1 MNATSIRQRIRGI
14 VKYRKEGS
22 AKMIATFWRTKELS
36 VRAANC
42 LAKANIT
49 DERDLIKEVTTFD
62 CLLALRNCGR
72 KTAEEIWTYL
82 TNLKTR
88 VPNCDWGSEIT
99 SSTSSDDHSIES
111 ESVYIPLLDMEV
123 SAHTWETLEKMPVNQ
138 ILWSVRTQNVFG
150 QRGLRKLAEIA
161 ALSPRQW
168 LNFRNFGKTSLTEIQ
183 ERMTEIIEQLGVNP
197 SVLDP
202 GDDHAIESQSVYIPL
217 LDMEVSMHTWET
229 LEKTPVNQIL
239 WSVRT
244 QNVIGQR
251 GLRKLAEIA
260 ALSPRQWL
268 NFRNF
273 GKTSLTEIQ
282 ERMGKIIEQLG
293 VNPSVLDPGDDH
305 SIESE
310 SVYIPLLDIEVSAH
324 TWAVVQ
330 NRSIHQLS
338 WSVRTQNVFR
348 GQGFKTIAD
357 IAALS
362 PKEWLGFR
370 NFGRKSLT
378 EIRETVNQMIANPN
392 AIDPSDVLSAEVS
405 QIQTLYELG
414 RLIFERLQTRQQE
427 IVKSYYGYEG
437 TRKNLQQ
444 IGDALGIT
452 RERVRQI
459 KGSAKQKIAHGA
471 DNHLITTTVFRL
483 LSESIR
489 DVLAKAGG
497 YCPVENLTEMIRQ
510 RLGWGDGEQWVI
522 NWFGE
527 AFGEAWICLGADD
540 YKMVDGVCHLKS
552 GELIQGFLSGL
563 ATRLQRYGYRPLTL
577 EECQSLLKKT
587 NATAFDSD
595 RLLAV
600 IASYPAL
607 KVYQYGETYI
617 GLKEWTWFSPEKPTA
632 TTAQAAL
639 IEWYLRMTNEPATVK
654 TIANGIGS
662 ELGNFRSM
670 PFDVAKIC
678 EKQPDRFRVDGHDAY
693 GLDLWE
699 DASKYRRALTELLSD
714 APLPI
719 ERIAEALAQEPGEIM
734 RIVAAL
740 NFYRELFVETTPFE
754 WALRSQAEEIEA
766 ETDVDYAT
774 LTFQDLMPKL

>member
-1 MNATSIRQRIRGI
+1 MIPNEQGREERGSKLNATLIRQRIRGI
-14 VKYRKEGS
+14 IKYRKEGS
-22 AKMIATFWRTKELS
+22 TKMIATANFWRTKELS
-36 VRAANC
+36 VRASNC

-49 DERDLIKEVTTFD
+49 DERDLIKEFTTFD

-99 SSTSSDDHSIES
+99 SSDPGDEHSIES
-111 ESVYIPLLDMEV
+111 ESV
-123 SAHTWETLEKMPVNQ
+123 
-138 ILWSVRTQNVFG
+138 F
-150 QRGLRKLAEIA
+150 
-161 ALSPRQW
+161 
-168 LNFRNFGKTSLTEIQ
+168 
-183 ERMTEIIEQLGVNP
+183 
-197 SVLDP
+197 
-202 GDDHAIESQSVYIPL
+202 
-217 LDMEVSMHTWET
+217 
-229 LEKTPVNQIL
+229 
-239 WSVRT
+239 
-244 QNVIGQR
+244 
-251 GLRKLAEIA
+251 
-260 ALSPRQWL
+260 
-268 NFRNF
+268 
-273 GKTSLTEIQ
+273 
-282 ERMGKIIEQLG
+282 
-293 VNPSVLDPGDDH
+293 
-305 SIESE
+305 
-310 SVYIPLLDIEVSAH
+310 IPLLDIEVSAH
-324 TWAVVQ
+324 TWETLEKTPV
-330 NRSIHQLS
+330 NRIL
-338 WSVRTQNVFR
+338 WSVRTRNVFR
-348 GQGFKTIAD
+348 GQGVKTIAE

-362 PKEWLGFR
+362 PKKWLRFR

-378 EIRETVNQMIANPN
+378 EIQERITEIIEQLRVNPSLLDPGDEHSIESESVFIPLLDIEVSAHTWETLEKTPVNRILWSVRTRNVFRGQGVKTIAEIAALSPKKWLRFRNFGRKSLTEIQETVNQMIANPN
-392 AIDPSDVLSAEVS
+392 ALDPRDVISAEVS
-405 QIQTLYELG
+405 QIQTLYGLG
-414 RLIFERLQTRQQE
+414 RLVFERLQTRQQE

-444 IGDALGIT
+444 IGEALGIT

-459 KGSAKQKIAHGA
+459 KRSANQKITHGA

-483 LSESIR
+483 LNESIR
-489 DVLAKAGG
+489 DVLAKADG
-497 YCPVENLTEMIRQ
+497 YCSVKNLMAMIRQ

-522 NWFGE
+522 NWFDE

-540 YKMVDGVCHLKS
+540 YKMVNGVCHLKS
-552 GELIQGFLSGL
+552 GELVQGFLSGL

-577 EECQSLLKKT
+577 EECQSLLNKT

-617 GLKEWTWFSPEKPTA
+617 GLKAWTWFSPEKPTVA
-632 TTAQAAL
+632 TAQAAL

-670 PFDVAKIC
+670 PFDVANSC
-678 EKQPDRFRVDGHDAY
+678 EKQPDRFRAGGHDAY
-693 GLDLWE
+693 GLYLWE
-699 DASKYRRALTELLSD
+699 DASQYRQALTELLSD

-734 RIVAAL
+734 LIVAAL
-740 NFYRELFVETTPFE
+740 NFYRELFVETPPFE
-754 WALRSQAEEIEA
+754 WALRSQAEDIET

-774 LTFQDLMPKL
+774 LTFEDLMPKL